1 MKATTTLGNLI
12 DQVETMSAGNFDETL
27 SLSDIE
33 FGSLNEM
40 WVGGVGVEVLPQAQR
55 LLANRLKVPF
65 TYLERCPADLQ
76 AENLN
81 HWIVQERKVRETF
94 FCRFNGQRQVRAVFT
109 DRYTAIDNREILA
122 RMPEIGFRPEQEVQ
136 YMLDSSLMVVKIPEY
151 ARSFEVAL
159 KDNVVPG
166 ISIGNS
172 EIGFLSF
179 CIECFYLRL
188 VCTNGMVVPVSVGQ
202 SRFKHIS
209 RKVFEAL
216 PETIRQVAES
226 SHRQQAQMVISV
238 NTQVHNPIQTIESFN
253 KRFGLTQSEGD
264 MVKAS
269 FAQETGETMW
279 NVIQAYTGSARAPEL
294 TVEAAYRLE
303 RVGGQILAMVK

>member
-12 DQVETMSAGNFDETL
+12 EQVETMSAGNFDEAV
-27 SLSDIE
+27 SLNEIE

-40 WVGGVGVEVLPQAQR
+40 WIGGVGVEVLPQAQR
-55 LLANRLKVPF
+55 LLSNRLGVPF
-65 TYLERCPADLQ
+65 SYLDRCPAELQ
-76 AENLN
+76 AQNLN
-81 HWIVQERKVRETF
+81 YWLEQERKERESF
-94 FCRFNGQRQVRAVFT
+94 FLRFNGERQVRAVFT
-109 DRYTAIDNREILA
+109 DRYTAIDNTEILGK
-122 RMPEIGFRPEQEVQ
+122 MVKLGFRPEQEVQ
-136 YMLDSSLMVVKIPEY
+136 YMLDDGMMVVKLPEY

-159 KDNVVPG
+159 KDKIVPG
-166 ISIGNS
+166 LSFSNS

-188 VCTNGMVVPVSVGQ
+188 VCTNGLVVPVAAGQ

-209 RKVFEAL
+209 RKAFEAL

-226 SHRQQAQMVISV
+226 SNRQQAQMVISV
-238 NTQVHNPIQTIESFN
+238 NTPVHNPIQTIKSFN
-253 KRFGLTQSEGD
+253 KRFGLTQAEEE